1 MTFKEKLRELLK
13 DESIQ
18 DKLDSMEI
26 RLDELEASIP
36 TYEEFETEDG
46 DVRITKE
53 VYNKMCEYLNE
64 DEIDLMGLT

>member
-1 MTFKEKLRELLK
+1 MIFTQQIDLK
-13 DESIQ
+13 RQLSEMQEQLESIQ
-18 DKLDSMEI
+18 
-26 RLDELEASIP
+26 P